1 MFEIKD
7 VRQIQ
12 SLASPMRQAI
22 VDVLEAMGGSSAA
35 ELGKQLGCPAD
46 RLYYHLRA
54 LLGCGLVVEI
64 KPRAAHRGA
73 HSKFK
78 IAGRP
83 TRLRYSLSDPKN
95 KAAISRLVASLLRD
109 ALRSFQRSLTPAA
122 VVHGN
127 RRTVISGRRVAWLT
141 PKELGDL
148 NRLVRQTMEIM
159 EQRRPRKSRAQLYSF
174 AFALS
179 PFVGH
184 GRR

>member
-1 MFEIKD
+1 MYEIKD
-7 VRQIQ
+7 VRQIR

-22 VDVLEAMGGSSAA
+22 VDVLEAMGACSAV
-35 ELGKQLGCPAD
+35 ELGEQLGCPAD

-54 LLGCGLVVEI
+54 LLRCGLVIEI
-64 KPRAAHRGA
+64 KPRASHRGA

-122 VVHGN
+122 VVCGN
-127 RRTVISGRRVAWLT
+127 RRNVLSGRRLAWLT
-141 PKELGDL
+141 SKELGEI
-148 NRLVRQTMEIM
+148 NRLVRKTMKVM
-159 EQRRPRKSRAQLYSF
+159 EQRRPRKSPAQLYSF

-179 PFVGH
+179 PFAGH
-184 GRR
+184 GTR